1 MTRNIRK
8 SILVA
13 IYSSVT
19 ATLLFACSSAGSA
32 DMKAAANT
40 PSGRAIS
47 LVSERAGAAPE
58 EITVLSEEAV
68 DFSDS
73 SLGCPKPGMAY
84 MQVVTPGHKVMLEY
98 EGKTYDVRIAGG
110 RGLICEPQAE
120 AGAIR

>member
-1 MTRNIRK
+1 MRTHSLICV
-8 SILVA
+8 S
-13 IYSSVT
+13 
-19 ATLLFACSSAGSA
+19 ATLILAACSSSGSGDTNAA
-32 DMKAAANT
+32 DTLAPAANT
-40 PSGRAIS
+40 PASKAIH
-47 LVSERAGAAPE
+47 LVAEQTGAAPE
-58 EITVLSEEAV
+58 QVKLISEEAV

-84 MQVVTPGHKVMLEY
+84 MQVITPGFKVMLEY